1 MKEETTLFNQIMK
14 RGEEQTRREA
24 KDLWLKLKE
33 GEDIEEDDLGK
44 MEDSGEEEDEDEE
57 KAKEQKGK
65 REALAK
71 KKKLVVKKNEKRI
84 TAAEMFKMENEGD
97 LPNNIKGILR
107 KGKREDA
114 KNKQGNSEI
123 IEDGNSSQDLEGLEI
138 DEAAGKG
145 NMKIGVVKVKDQGSL
160 VQGLNLS
167 KLRAQSKKQ
176 TSNPKSEPKLSQKR
190 DYIEFDSEESE
201 NETDTKY
208 EEVDARDP
216 NSNRKKLEKEK
227 EKDERQSKGLENNGF
242 TDGWGNWAGGDEA
255 EERENDREK
264 QKLERQRR
272 RKLKLAMKERRDAK
286 MKDVKI
292 STKRVKD
299 TEGLYLQD
307 IPFEFENKEQVNF
320 IMNQPIG
327 QEWNSQQNYL
337 RNIRKKVKT
346 KAGAI
351 IRPIGKSDGS
361 YKVSHF

>member
-1 MKEETTLFNQIMK
+1 MK

-33 GEDIEEDDLGK
+33 GEDIQEDDLGK
-44 MEDSGEEEDEDEE
+44 IEDSGEEEEEEEE
-57 KAKEQKGK
+57 KAKQHKGK
-65 REALAK
+65 REAIAK

-84 TAAEMFKMENEGD
+84 TAAEMFKMENQG
-97 LPNNIKGILR
+97 NISNTIKGILR
-107 KGKREDA
+107 KGKQTNA
-114 KNKQGNSEI
+114 KNKQGNTEI
-123 IEDGNSSQDLEGLEI
+123 IEDSNSSQDLEGLEI
-138 DEAAGKG
+138 DQAAGKG
-145 NMKIGVVKVKDQGSL
+145 NMKIGIVKDQTSL
-160 VQGLNLS
+160 VQGLDLS

-176 TSNPKSEPKLSQKR
+176 TSNPKSKPALSQKR

-201 NETDTKY
+201 NETENKF

-216 NSNRKKLEKEK
+216 NSNRKRLEKEK
-227 EKDERQSKGLENNGF
+227 EKDERQSKGLEHNGF

-264 QKLERQRR
+264 MKLERQRR